1 MTLLK
6 TVERITKKHLDCFL
20 DGITECDKDISCAQC
35 KREEAEWAKNW
46 LKSRR
51 GPKLGKCKLANQ

>member
-6 TVERITKKHLDCFL
+6 TVERITNEHQDCFL

-35 KREEAEWAKNW
+35 QREEAEWVKNW
-46 LKSRR
+46 LESLHE
-51 GPKLGKCKLANQ
+51 PKLLARYAQ